1 MDPVSALHLI
11 TTVAG
16 VAYSVISK
24 TYTILQAAKA
34 IKDAPKHAQEPRKEM
49 ASISSLLQSLE
60 EVVTSPNFTAST
72 SLKDDLLDFQSML
85 NEMNATMAIF
95 ETQKLEQ
102 VKWPFTVK
110 ETNDK
115 LLKMERY
122 KATFKLALTVDIA

>member
-16 VAYSVISK
+16 VAYSFISK
-24 TYTILQAAKA
+24 SYQILQAAKA
-34 IKDAPKHAQEPRKEM
+34 IKDAPKHAQKLRKEM
-49 ASISSLLQSLE
+49 GSISQLLQSLE

-72 SLKDDLLDFQSML
+72 SLNDDLLDFQSML
-85 NEMNATMAIF
+85 NEMNATLAIV
-95 ETQKLEQ
+95 ETQKVEQ

-110 ETNDK
+110 DTKDK

-122 KATFKLALTVDIA
+122 KAIFELALTVHIA

>member
-1 MDPVSALHLI
+1 MDPVSVLHLI

-24 TYTILQAAKA
+24 TYTILQVAKA
-34 IKDAPKHAQEPRKEM
+34 IKDAPKDAQNLRREM
-49 ASISSLLQSLE
+49 TSISSLLQSLE

-85 NEMNATMAIF
+85 NDMNATMAIL
-95 ETQKLEQ
+95 ETQRLEQ

-110 ETNDK
+110 ETKDK
-115 LLKMERY
+115 LLKVERY
-122 KATFKLALTVDIA
+122 KATFELALTVDIA